1 MKSIIGY
8 NTDKGIKK
16 ETNQDSL
23 CIKKASVP
31 QGEIV
36 LLAVCD
42 GMGGLYKGEEASASV
57 VNALSIWFE
66 REVPLLLNNFT
77 MQNVQVSL
85 LQLIVNQNIEL
96 NRRGRNEGVQM
107 GTTVNAMFVMPDGHY
122 IIMNVGDSRNY
133 KMDINGIAQ
142 LTEDQS
148 VVARD
153 VRKGLIT
160 KEQALTDP
168 RRSVLLQCVG
178 VTDDIEPDFYY
189 GVVKPSDMYLICSDG
204 FVHEIKEEE
213 IYREVAIGNMSD
225 SNAISLTIE
234 GLVSTIKDRGEKDNI
249 TAIICRW
256 L

>member
-31 QGEIV
+31 EGEIL

-42 GMGGLYKGEEASASV
+42 GMGGLYKGEIASASV
-57 VNALSIWFE
+57 VNALSFWFE
-66 REVPLLLNNFT
+66 REVPLLLRDFSMNKVEESLYRLILD
-77 MQNVQVSL
+77 QNTE
-85 LQLIVNQNIEL
+85 LI
-96 NRRGRNEGVQM
+96 RRGRNEGAQM

-133 KMDINGIAQ
+133 KMDVNGIVQ

-153 VRKGLIT
+153 VKRGLIT
-160 KEQALTDP
+160 KEQALKDP

-178 VTDDIEPDFYY
+178 VTDGIEPDFYQ
-189 GVVKPSDMYLICSDG
+189 GVVKQNEMYLVCSDG

-213 IYREVAIGNMSD
+213 IYRQVAISNMS
-225 SNAISLTIE
+225 SSEAISDTLAS
-234 GLVSTIKDRGEKDNI
+234 LVTTIKERGEKDNI
-249 TAIICRW
+249 TSIICRW
-256 L
+256 V